1 VSVTPERVRLIESM
15 LQDASLRGLWQCRA
29 AELLAYIRDLEKER
43 DLLRGV
49 FADALEI
56 GDRLEDRAA
65 YLLGRADAI
74 REQMEE
80 MSDHESS
87 AST

>member
-1 VSVTPERVRLIESM
+1 MSVIVEMVNDIKSELKKSD
-15 LQDASLRGLWQCRA
+15 LDVLWQFRVGI
-29 AELLAYIRDLEKER
+29 LLTHIHDLEKER

-80 MSDHESS
+80 MRVHESS